1 MATKKAILDI
11 AQKLNI
17 TARKGDTLRL
27 QVTFTDSGGTPIN
40 VDEYTYRL
48 QVRPSAFDNAQPGAL
63 LDISGDATLGGT
75 GFQIGDAGQVTIHIL
90 SGTMAG
96 INGGS
101 YVYDL
106 EAKNI
111 EDTTLIQTWL
121 KGSFV
126 VNEDVTVN
134 A

>member
-27 QVTFTDSGGTPIN
+27 QVTFTDSEGTDIN
-40 VDEYTYRL
+40 VGDYTYRL
-48 QVRPSAFDNAQPGAL
+48 QVRPSAFDNAEPGAI
-63 LDISGDATLGGT
+63 LDISGDATLGGS
-75 GFQIGDAGQVTIHIL
+75 GFEIGSSGNVTIHIL
-90 SGTMAG
+90 SSTMAG

-106 EAKNI
+106 EAKNVT
-111 EDTTLIQTWL
+111 DPTLIQTWL

-134 A
+134 G

>member
-40 VDEYTYRL
+40 VDQYTYRL
-48 QVRPSAFDNAQPGAL
+48 QVRPSAFDNAEPGAI
-63 LDISGDATLGGT
+63 LDISGDATLGGS
-75 GFQIGDAGQVTIHIL
+75 GFEIGDGNVTIHIL

-111 EDTTLIQTWL
+111 TDTTLIQTWL

>member
-48 QVRPSAFDNAQPGAL
+48 QVRPSAFDNAEPGAI
-63 LDISGDATLGGT
+63 LDISGDATLGGN
-75 GFQIGDAGQVTIHIL
+75 GFQVGDGKVTIHIL

-111 EDTTLIQTWL
+111 TDTTLIQTWL